1 MLWGFSVRNLGMK
14 PTVCQLQ
21 TIYEEILQHESTA
34 SVTSIMYLTM
44 WLFFFFPGVQH
55 CADIPSV
62 STFQS
67 SYSGWVKCKATSM
80 SLNSF
85 LPMLIFFT
93 EMTPVI
99 ALSKVPKKK
108 KKVPLGTEIHS
119 SPWVAEPN
127 PGNEI
132 QKPKWYWNDE
142 LKEQNNHGCSRVKI
156 KSYLLFP
163 EGNELI
169 NSLTRNI
176 SLCFVTMCII
186 SVTNSILSSCA
197 MVEHI
202 VPMISLHY
210 RLKRRKV
217 SVSEAWQVLQG

>member
-1 MLWGFSVRNLGMK
+1 MAVLLLPRSPTLCWYSISFYISV
-14 PTVCQLQ
+14 QLFRLSEVQ
-21 TIYEEILQHESTA
+21 SYFHVFEQLPPNAYFFYWNDTCYCTEQST
-34 SVTSIMYLTM
+34 
-44 WLFFFFPGVQH
+44 
-55 CADIPSV
+55 
-62 STFQS
+62 
-67 SYSGWVKCKATSM
+67 
-80 SLNSF
+80 
-85 LPMLIFFT
+85 
-93 EMTPVI
+93 
-99 ALSKVPKKK
+99 KKK

-127 PGNEI
+127 PGNKI

-176 SLCFVTMCII
+176 SLCFVTMCKI